1 MTAEDA
7 AADPGP
13 NHYAQAMEGLM
24 MDYPLLVRHIA
35 ERAATVFGGREIVSR
50 TQEKVE
56 RTTYAAVVERARRLA
71 SALSQLGIRPGDRVA
86 TFARC

>member
-1 MTAEDA
+1 MLGLVSERFECAGGFHRFVGCAGTGAPRRMTAEDA

-50 TQEKVE
+50 TQE
-56 RTTYAAVVERARRLA
+56 T
-71 SALSQLGIRPGDRVA
+71 
-86 TFARC
+86 